1 MTFSTLLLLFLL
13 LPRAQGRPEE
23 QLAEKSARTW
33 LGIVDEGNYDQSWDQ
48 AAELF
53 RGAVTKADWAKAM
66 NGARKPLGRLLS
78 RKLKSSTYAESLPG
92 APDGKYVLLQFDT
105 SFENKK
111 SAVETVT
118 PMLDRDGAWRVSGYF
133 IK

>member
-1 MTFSTLLLLFLL
+1 MIFSTLALLAAL
-13 LPRAQGRPEE
+13 A
-23 QLAEKSARTW
+23 AEKTPDEEAAQKSATAW
-33 LGIVDEGNYDQSWDQ
+33 LARVDEGEYAESWEQ

-53 RGAVTKADWAKAM
+53 RGAVTKTDWAKSM
-66 NGARKPLGRLLS
+66 NGSRKPLGRMVS

-92 APDGKYVLLQFDT
+92 APDGKYVVLSFDT

-118 PMLDRDGAWRVSGYF
+118 PMLDRDGTWRVSGYF

>member
-1 MTFSTLLLLFLL
+1 MTFSILGLLAVLAAWQT
-13 LPRAQGRPEE
+13 PDEGAAEE
-23 QLAEKSARTW
+23 SARAW
-33 LGIVDEGNYDQSWDQ
+33 LALVDEGEYDPSWAQ

-53 RGAVTKADWAKAM
+53 RGAVTKEDWAKAM
-66 NGARKPLGRLLS
+66 NGSRKPLGRLIS

-92 APDGKYVLLQFDT
+92 APDGKYVVLQFDT

-111 SAVETVT
+111 SAIETVT
-118 PMLDRDGAWRVSGYF
+118 PMLDRDGVWRVSGYF